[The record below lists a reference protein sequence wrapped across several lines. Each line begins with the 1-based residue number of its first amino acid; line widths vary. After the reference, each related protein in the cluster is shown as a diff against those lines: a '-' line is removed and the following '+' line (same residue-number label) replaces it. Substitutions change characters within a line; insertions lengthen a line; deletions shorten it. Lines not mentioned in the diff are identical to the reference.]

1 MPTSLDPKAFALRP
15 LRIDVKNNAF
25 IHYEATTWPANPYA
39 GCEMMLR
46 RVALFGVAS
55 DDSSVAV
62 DVLAENGDIL
72 DTIPIPR
79 HGFEYLR
86 RVLKFKRERDDV

>member
-1 MPTSLDPKAFALRP
+1 MTTPLDPKAVALRP
-15 LRIDVKNNAF
+15 LRIDVKNNVF
-25 IHYEATTWPANPYA
+25 VHYEATTWPANPHR

-46 RVALFGVAS
+46 RVALFGKAS
-55 DDSSVAV
+55 EDSPVAV

-79 HGFEYLR
+79 RAFEYLR
-86 RVLKFKRERDDV
+86 RVLKFKRERGDV